1 MLKIKTNK
9 IKAIVFSSLFF
20 IFSISISY
28 VNAQGSLTDDVK
40 DKMEKQETAFLDKAG
55 FSENMNISMV
65 VASVIR
71 AFLGLL
77 GIIFVVLIVIA
88 GNKWMNARGNEEKV
102 EEAQNTIRRAIIGL
116 IITVSAYAITYFIF
130 SNLPG
135 GGGVGGAG

>member
-1 MLKIKTNK
+1 MNSVIKF
-9 IKAIVFSSLFF
+9 IVIIIFIVTPVYSSMGQ
-20 IFSISISY
+20 
-28 VNAQGSLTDDVK
+28 VVTDDTYQK
-40 DKMEKQETAFLDKAG
+40 IFDQAEAFRYKTGYEFQDEEGIAT
-55 FSENMNISMV
+55 V
-65 VASVIR
+65 VAKVIQ

-102 EEAQNTIRRAIIGL
+102 EEAQETIRRAIIGL
-116 IITVSAYAITYFIF
+116 IITVSAYAITYFVF